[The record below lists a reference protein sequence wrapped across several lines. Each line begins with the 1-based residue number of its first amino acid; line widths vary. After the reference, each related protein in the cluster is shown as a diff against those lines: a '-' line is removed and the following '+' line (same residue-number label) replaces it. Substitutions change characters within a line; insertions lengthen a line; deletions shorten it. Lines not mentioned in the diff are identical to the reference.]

1 MKNAR
6 ALAFEGLKAVL
17 LERRSLSAVQP
28 ELLQQCPPEARAL
41 LQKLLLGV
49 LRWKESLHALLTPLL
64 KKPFKPKDRDLE
76 LLLYLGLYQLHYMD
90 AIPAHAAV
98 NETVRL
104 LPKKKQ
110 WARALVNG
118 VLRNFARTDR
128 ATRQQWLR
136 CCDRACYSHP
146 DWLIDR
152 LKQDWPEHWDAIL
165 TANND
170 NPPLTLRIN
179 PLKTDRD
186 AFMALPAVRALNP
199 ETHPLSPQA
208 VVLKEAVDVRRLP
221 GFDEGWFSVQD
232 VAAQQA
238 ALILQPRPG
247 LRILD
252 ACAAPGGKTTHLQEL
267 AGNQA
272 HILALEKAAERIPRL
287 QENLNRLGL
296 HAQVRQGDARYP
308 QDWWDGEPFDHI
320 LLDAPCSATGII
332 RRHPD
337 IKWHRTESDI
347 EQLTRTQAAILQAL
361 WPLLKPGGT
370 LLYATCS
377 VLAAENRHQ
386 MAAFLERTP
395 DAAEQIITRLP
406 SCGEPGRQILP
417 GQQQMDGFYYCHV
430 RKRP

>member
-1 MKNAR
+1 MKSAR

-17 LERRSLSAVQP
+17 LEGRSLSAVQP
-28 ELLQQCPPEARAL
+28 ALLQQCPPQDRAL

-49 LRWKESLHALLTPLL
+49 LRWKESLNALLTPLL
-64 KKPFKPKDRDLE
+64 KKPLKAKDQDLS

-110 WARALVNG
+110 WARGLINA
-118 VLRNFARTDR
+118 VLRNFARTDT
-128 ATRQQWLR
+128 ATRQQWLH
-136 CCDRACYSHP
+136 CCERACYSHP
-146 DWLIDR
+146 DWLIEQ
-152 LKQDWPEHWDAIL
+152 LKRDWPAHWIHIL

-186 AFMALPAVRALNP
+186 TFMALPEVRALNP
-199 ETHPLSPQA
+199 QPHPLSPQA
-208 VVLKEAVDVRRLP
+208 VVLDAAVDVRRLP
-221 GFDEGWFSVQD
+221 GFEAGWFSVQD

-238 ALILQPRPG
+238 ALILNPQPG
-247 LRILD
+247 QRILD

-296 HAQVRQGDARYP
+296 HAQVRQGDASLP
-308 QDWWDGEPFDHI
+308 EIWWDGEPFDHI

-337 IKWHRTESDI
+337 IKWHRTKADI

-377 VLAAENRHQ
+377 VLAAENRQQ
-386 MAAFLERTP
+386 MATFLESTP
-395 DAAEQIITRLP
+395 DAEELAIARLP
-406 SCGEPGRQILP
+406 ACGEPGRQILP
-417 GQQQMDGFYYCHV
+417 GQQRMDGFYYCHV

>member
-1 MKNAR
+1 MSNAR
-6 ALAFEGLKAVL
+6 TLALTGLKAVL
-17 LERRSLSAVQP
+17 LEGRSLSAVQP
-28 ELLQQCPPEARAL
+28 ALMQQCPAADRPL
-41 LQKLLLGV
+41 LHNLLLGV
-49 LRWKESLHALLTPLL
+49 LRWKASLHALLMPLL
-64 KKPFKPKDRDLE
+64 KKPLKAKDQDLV

-90 AIPAHAAV
+90 AVPAHAAV

-104 LPKKKQ
+104 LPQKKR
-110 WARALVNG
+110 WARGLINA

-128 ATRQQWLR
+128 ATRQQWLG
-136 CCDRACYSHP
+136 CCASACYSHP
-146 DWLIDR
+146 QWLIDR
-152 LKQDWPEHWDAIL
+152 LQQDWPEQWQAIL
-165 TANND
+165 NANNA

-186 AFMALPAVRALNP
+186 TYMALPEIQALAP
-199 ETHPLSPQA
+199 QPHPLSDQA
-208 VVLKEAVDVRRLP
+208 IVLKSAVDVRRLP
-221 GFDEGWFSVQD
+221 GFDAGWFSVQD

-247 LRILD
+247 ERILD

-267 AGNQA
+267 AQNQA
-272 HILALEKAAERIPRL
+272 HIIALEKDGARINRL
-287 QENLNRLGL
+287 QENLHRLGL
-296 HAQVRQGDARYP
+296 HAQVRQGDASTP
-308 QDWWDGEPFDHI
+308 DQWWDGEPFDHI

-337 IKWHRTESDI
+337 IKWHRTPEDI
-347 EQLTRTQAAILQAL
+347 AALTTTQRAIVQAL

-377 VLAAENRHQ
+377 VLAAENQQQ
-386 MAAFLERTP
+386 MATFLESTA
-395 DAAEQIITRLP
+395 DAQQLPIERLP
-406 SCGEPGRQILP
+406 PCGAPGSQILP